1 MPEGYKVE
9 VTKEDIERML
19 GPSRFDPDELEKE
32 ARIGVVNG
40 LAYQGS
46 GNGGILRAL
55 RISPSDPSTPSLTY
69 TCLAQTSRRPHT
81 PAQAPSTSPAPS
93 GM

>member
-1 MPEGYKVE
+1 MCRAKAVEYAEARDAVQGQLKEGEVPEGYKVE
-9 VTKEDIERML
+9 VTTEDVERML

-46 GNGGILRAL
+46 GNGGILRAFRSSSMVL
-55 RISPSDPSTPSLTY
+55 SND
-69 TCLAQTSRRPHT
+69 
-81 PAQAPSTSPAPS
+81 
-93 GM
+93 